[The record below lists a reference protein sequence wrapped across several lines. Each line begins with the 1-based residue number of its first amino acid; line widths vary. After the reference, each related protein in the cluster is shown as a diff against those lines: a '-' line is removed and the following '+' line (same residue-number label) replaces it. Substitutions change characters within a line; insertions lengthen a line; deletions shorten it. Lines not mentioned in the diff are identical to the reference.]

1 MKKILIPLALAA
13 TSALVS
19 ASASATSANYYICT
33 TNGCSNGGS
42 ATVSGSSAATRYP
55 IILAHGLAGFNQIGP
70 IDYFYHIPSNL
81 TANGAKVYET
91 QVSSFNN
98 ISTRGPQ
105 LLSQV
110 RTVLALTG
118 AAKVNLMGHSQG
130 ATDVRY
136 VAAAIPSQ
144 VASVSTVGGVNKGSA
159 VADVLSGLFN
169 IPGVGTLSKT
179 VVASITD
186 AFFGFIDMWSGAS
199 YEQNAKAALAQLT
212 TANMIS
218 FNNTYPA
225 GVPSSSCGSGA
236 ASVNGVSYYSWSGGS
251 HITTVIDASDEFL
264 ALTGLAFGSLTNDGM
279 VGSCESHLGTVIGDN
294 YDMNHLDEVNQIIG
308 LTSSTNPI
316 TLFVNQANRLKNAG
330 L

>member
-1 MKKILIPLALAA
+1 MKKHFAPLALAVA
-13 TSALVS
+13 TTLTAIN
-19 ASASATSANYYICT
+19 ASATSANYYLCNT
-33 TNGCSNGGS
+33 SSCSSGGS
-42 ATVSGSSAATRYP
+42 ATVSGSSAATKYP

-70 IDYFYHIPSNL
+70 IDYFYHVPTNL
-81 TANGAKVYET
+81 AANGAKVYET
-91 QVSSFNN
+91 QVSSFNS

-110 RTVLALTG
+110 KMVLALTG

-136 VAAAIPSQ
+136 VAAAIPAQ

-159 VADVLSGLFN
+159 VADVLSGLLN
-169 IPGVGTLSKT
+169 IPGVGTITQS
-179 VVASITD
+179 VASSIIN

-225 GVPSSSCGSGA
+225 GVPTSACGNGA
-236 ASVNGVSYYSWSGGS
+236 ASVNGVAYYSWSGSS
-251 HITTVIDASDEFL
+251 HFTTVLDPSDEFL
-264 ALTGLAFGSLTNDGM
+264 AATGLAFGSLANDGL
-279 VGSCESHLGTVIGDN
+279 VGACESHLGTVIADN
-294 YDMNHLDEVNQIIG
+294 YDMNHVDEINQILG
-308 LTSSTNPI
+308 VTSFTNPI
-316 TLFVNQANRLKNAG
+316 TLYVNQANRLKNAG
-330 L
+330 M